1 MGAQDPGCE
10 WQGGGGGWDG
20 GDIAGDSS
28 NAVRQ
33 ELFEAPPKSSKSY
46 QASTDEPNE
55 GGRELSFRQGGLE
68 GCSLPA
74 EHLTLKRRRKKRMR
88 EDMICEILQASAAS
102 DHEQRA

>member
-1 MGAQDPGCE
+1 M
-10 WQGGGGGWDG
+10 
-20 GDIAGDSS
+20 
-28 NAVRQ
+28 RQ